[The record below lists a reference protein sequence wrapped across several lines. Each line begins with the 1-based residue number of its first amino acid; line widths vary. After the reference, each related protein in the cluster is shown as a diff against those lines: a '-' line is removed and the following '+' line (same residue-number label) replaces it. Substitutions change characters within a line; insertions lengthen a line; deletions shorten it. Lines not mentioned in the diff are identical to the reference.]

1 MMTANP
7 RTRRDARVRKK
18 VNMLAGVSRVSSA
31 SVRNLEPTRDALG
44 NPAAKED
51 PGGEGTA

>member
-18 VNMLAGVSRVSSA
+18 VNMLAGVSRAGSA